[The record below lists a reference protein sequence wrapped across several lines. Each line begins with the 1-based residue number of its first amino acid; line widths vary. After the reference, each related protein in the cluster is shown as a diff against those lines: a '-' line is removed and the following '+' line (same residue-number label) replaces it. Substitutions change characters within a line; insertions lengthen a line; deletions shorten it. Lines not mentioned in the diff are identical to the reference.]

1 MSLIEP
7 LVAVAPRRER
17 GTARAR
23 ALRFACTL
31 AVVLGAAGA
40 YRLHRGAEVTG
51 FVLLGAAGLL
61 LLSAVVHPSAVLVAR
76 KGWMR
81 VGELLGRVNSVLLLS
96 VIYFVVVTPIGVVS
110 RLFSRRTKRPAGG
123 SYFQRREEQR
133 DAKHFE
139 HPY

>member
-7 LVAVAPRRER
+7 LVVVAPRRER
-17 GTARAR
+17 GTERAR

-40 YRLHRGAEVTG
+40 YRLHRGAQVTG
-51 FVLLGAAGLL
+51 FVLLGVAGLL
-61 LLSAVVHPSAVLVAR
+61 VLSAVVHPSAVLVAR

-96 VIYFVVVTPIGVVS
+96 VIYFVIVTPIGVLS
-110 RLFSRRTKRPAGG
+110 RLFSRRTKGPAGG
-123 SYFQRREEQR
+123 YFQRREEQR
-133 DAKHFE
+133 DPKHFE